1 MVLCYDNKS
10 KRGCCSLSYQIDLT
24 DGILTFTID
33 REEKRNAVNDEVMNG
48 LKQVIKYIKENED
61 VRFLV
66 VTGEGEKAFC
76 SGGDLSEFHSLKTA
90 EEAFGMLSKMGNILY
105 ELATLHVPTI
115 ALINGTAVG
124 GGCEIATACDFR
136 LVASHAK
143 CGFIQGT
150 LAITTGWGG
159 GTYLFE
165 RGLRHDRALKML
177 IDAKPYDA
185 QTLYDIGWAM
195 RVFDGPK
202 EEALEAFIE
211 DMKKF
216 ILPFTVHIK
225 RLSSGSGE
233 SGMYTAASW
242 KKSNFARNFGKAKSM
257 KKLWNASCQNQAAK
271 NKPTWP
277 TILSDKSIYAF

>member
-1 MVLCYDNKS
+1 M
-10 KRGCCSLSYQIDLT
+10 SYKIDLN

-33 REEKRNAVNDEVMNG
+33 REEKRNAVNDEVMDG
-48 LKQVIKYIKENED
+48 LKKVIKHIKENKD

-66 VTGEGEKAFC
+66 ITGAGEKAFC

-136 LVASHAK
+136 LVARHAK

-211 DMKKF
+211 DMKK
-216 ILPFTVHIK
+216 VHPSVHHAYKEIELRK
-225 RLSSGSGE
+225 WRERNVYGRVMEEIRLC
-233 SGMYTAASW
+233 A
-242 KKSNFARNFGKAKSM
+242 
-257 KKLWNASCQNQAAK
+257 KLWESEEHEKAVERF
-271 NKPTWP
+271 
-277 TILSDKSIYAF
+277 LSKSSSKK

>member
-1 MVLCYDNKS
+1 M
-10 KRGCCSLSYQIDLT
+10 SYLIDKK
-24 DGILTFTID
+24 DGILTFTIN
-33 REEKRNAVNDEVMNG
+33 REEKRNAVNDEVMDG
-48 LKQVIKYIKENED
+48 LKKVVKYIKENKD

-66 VTGEGEKAFC
+66 VTGAGDKAFC
-76 SGGDLSEFHSLKTA
+76 SGGDLTEFHNLKTE
-90 EEAFGMLSKMGNILY
+90 EEAFGMLSKMGNILF

-150 LAITTGWGG
+150 LGITTGWGG

-177 IDAKPYDA
+177 VDARVYDA
-185 QTLYDIGWAM
+185 QLLYDIGWAM
-195 RVFDGPK
+195 RIFDGSK

-211 DMKKF
+211 DMKK
-216 ILPFTVHIK
+216 IDPGVHRAYKEIELRNWRERNMYGRVMEEIRVCAK
-225 RLSSGSGE
+225 LWESEEHAKAVEKFLS
-233 SGMYTAASW
+233 
-242 KKSNFARNFGKAKSM
+242 KSNS
-257 KKLWNASCQNQAAK
+257 KK
-271 NKPTWP
+271 
-277 TILSDKSIYAF
+277 

>member
-1 MVLCYDNKS
+1 M
-10 KRGCCSLSYQIDLT
+10 SYQIDLT

-211 DMKKF
+211 DMKK
-216 ILPFTVHIK
+216 IHPSVHRAYKEIELRKWRERNVYGRVMEEIK
-225 RLSSGSGE
+225 LC
-233 SGMYTAASW
+233 A
-242 KKSNFARNFGKAKSM
+242 
-257 KKLWNASCQNQAAK
+257 KLWESEEHEKAVERF
-271 NKPTWP
+271 
-277 TILSDKSIYAF
+277 LSKSSSKK

>member
-1 MVLCYDNKS
+1 M
-10 KRGCCSLSYQIDLT
+10 SYQINKN

-33 REEKRNAVNDEVMNG
+33 REEKRNAVNDEVMDG
-48 LKQVIKYIKENED
+48 LKQVVKHIKENKD

-66 VTGEGEKAFC
+66 VTGAGDKAFC
-76 SGGDLSEFHSLKTA
+76 SGGDLEEFHNLKTE

-105 ELATLHVPTI
+105 ELATLRVPTI

-150 LAITTGWGG
+150 LGITTGWGG

-177 IDAKPYDA
+177 VDARAYDA
-185 QTLYDIGWAM
+185 QLLYDIGWAM

-211 DMKKF
+211 DMKK
-216 ILPFTVHIK
+216 INPGVHQAYKEIELRK
-225 RLSSGSGE
+225 WRERNMYGRVMEEIRVCAKLWESEEHEKAVERFLS
-233 SGMYTAASW
+233 
-242 KKSNFARNFGKAKSM
+242 KSNR
-257 KKLWNASCQNQAAK
+257 KK
-271 NKPTWP
+271 
-277 TILSDKSIYAF
+277 

>member
-1 MVLCYDNKS
+1 
-10 KRGCCSLSYQIDLT
+10 LSYQIDLT

-211 DMKKF
+211 DMKK
-216 ILPFTVHIK
+216 IHPSVHRAYKEIELRKWRERNVYGRVMEEIK
-225 RLSSGSGE
+225 LC
-233 SGMYTAASW
+233 A
-242 KKSNFARNFGKAKSM
+242 
-257 KKLWNASCQNQAAK
+257 KLWESEEHEKAVERF
-271 NKPTWP
+271 
-277 TILSDKSIYAF
+277 LSKSSSKK